1 MGLARGDASQAA
13 DRRAIDP
20 EQFGDLRP
28 VQPLSNHLD
37 HGTTC
42 AGHASF
48 PTVEGLAHRTDRRGS
63 RCNNALQRAIGRLE
77 LGEPEQLEQ
86 VAPRQAGQN
95 SCHAIACVSPG
106 HPQTK
111 QVRQVGSLEI
121 GVNVSDSVVD
131 HLPQVA
137 GQGVLQVPG
146 VSTSSTPTPA
156 KPGSHRRR
164 RVRAYS
170 TRRPRSPPSLPVAD
184 ICRWVSARPNPSRPS
199 RRPIRSTVSA
209 TRRRPPMSL
218 AIALSFLSLQK
229 MRRCVDPA
237 WCDLLRP
244 GYWKQAWLGCAEAR
258 TY

>member
-1 MGLARGDASQAA
+1 MCRDEAGESGAMRPTHGQRLPQSQLESYGLHMGLARGDASQAA

-42 AGHASF
+42 AGHASA

-111 QVRQVGSLEI
+111 QVRQVGSL
-121 GVNVSDSVVD
+121 G
-131 HLPQVA
+131 
-137 GQGVLQVPG
+137 
-146 VSTSSTPTPA
+146 
-156 KPGSHRRR
+156 
-164 RVRAYS
+164 
-170 TRRPRSPPSLPVAD
+170 
-184 ICRWVSARPNPSRPS
+184 
-199 RRPIRSTVSA
+199 
-209 TRRRPPMSL
+209 
-218 AIALSFLSLQK
+218 ALSYNGLKRS
-229 MRRCVDPA
+229 
-237 WCDLLRP
+237 DLL
-244 GYWKQAWLGCAEAR
+244 C
-258 TY
+258 